1 MMGLKNDC
9 SHVLTMEIFMAL
21 LWVLP
26 HFPTGPTVTEK
37 ELKEF
42 SSSFKDVFFSCK
54 MGFVDPGEL
63 VRQQVILSGSVL
75 LPAGRRCNF
84 ERSGSK
90 YIAREWLLSNHF
102 YLHNPSLK

>member
-1 MMGLKNDC
+1 MSQEEGNSNRKGEYLCPCLLIATVFYMKLSLDGEKKMMGLKNDC

-42 SSSFKDVFFSCK
+42 SSSIKDVFFSCK
-54 MGFVDPGEL
+54 MM
-63 VRQQVILSGSVL
+63 VL
-75 LPAGRRCNF
+75 
-84 ERSGSK
+84 
-90 YIAREWLLSNHF
+90 
-102 YLHNPSLK
+102 